1 MGGCARLKDVHTP
14 QLSDVRHGLG
24 QAALPVAA
32 AGSAHSTYGPR
43 TTLFAD
49 RIARRPGDVLTVSIR
64 IDDRARLANNSKRR
78 RTVGRSLSAEGSGKL
93 AGLVKALRGEA
104 GIDSGTSF
112 DGRGGTDRSESIRLS
127 VAAVVRQVLPGGNLV
142 IEGRQ
147 EVRVNAEMRVL
158 TVSGIVRPVDLG
170 TSNVVS
176 YERLAE
182 ARIAYGGRGPIA
194 EMQRP
199 PWGQRL
205 FDAVSP
211 F

>member
-1 MGGCARLKDVHTP
+1 MR
-14 QLSDVRHGLG
+14 
-24 QAALPVAA
+24 
-32 AGSAHSTYGPR
+32 
-43 TTLFAD
+43 
-49 RIARRPGDVLTVSIR
+49 
-64 IDDRARLANNSKRR
+64 
-78 RTVGRSLSAEGSGKL
+78 E
-93 AGLVKALRGEA
+93 
-104 GIDSGTSF
+104 
-112 DGRGGTDRSESIRLS
+112 
-127 VAAVVRQVLPGGNLV
+127 VLPSGNLL

-158 TVSGIVRPVDLG
+158 EVRGVVRPVDLG
-170 TSNVVS
+170 TANVVS

-182 ARIAYGGRGPIA
+182 ARISYGGRGPVA